1 MKKKR
6 KPDRENAELKVEESS
21 PVSRNQEM
29 HQWRAEGRE
38 GAETEEGTERERRA
52 DWLNGGEE
60 QGGKTDCLQV
70 VQIPHMISRKHTHVF
85 LSNNFWL
92 LLLCRLRDH

>member
-70 VQIPHMISRKHTHVF
+70 VQIPHMISRKHTRVP
-85 LSNNFWL
+85 LKQL
-92 LLLCRLRDH
+92 LALVIVQVT